1 MKQFKRRAKPWIVL
15 SSAIALMGT
24 GTTMALAARPAAH
37 GVQGDPDTVTP
48 LRITLRVYNFPKLPH
63 PWLASAEEAATV
75 IFHRA
80 GIDVTWLDCP
90 LSSSELQEYPA
101 CTPEIGFT
109 DFAVRILTRSM
120 VKRISFPEQ
129 TLGFGLACADDRR
142 GCYADVFY
150 HRVAELGERGWG
162 MPAYEILGYAMAHE
176 VGHLLLGPNSH
187 SPTGIMR
194 ATWDARELQAM
205 SHRRLMFTPAEGQR
219 MRAGVLTRMRREQL
233 VADSSGASAGAR

>member
-1 MKQFKRRAKPWIVL
+1 
-15 SSAIALMGT
+15 
-24 GTTMALAARPAAH
+24 MALAARPAAH
-37 GVQGDPDTVTP
+37 DAVQAGDSDTTTS

-63 PWLASAEEAATV
+63 AMLANAEETATV
-75 IFHRA
+75 IFHHA
-80 GIDVTWLDCP
+80 GIDVAWVDCP

-101 CTPEIGFT
+101 CSPTIGFT

-120 VKRISFPEQ
+120 VKKMSFPEQ

-150 HRVAELGERGWG
+150 HRIVELGERGWG
-162 MPAYEILGYAMAHE
+162 TPGAEILGHAMAHE

-194 ATWDARELQAM
+194 ATWDVSELQAM
-205 SHRRLMFTPAEGQR
+205 SHRCLLFTPGQGQR
-219 MRAGVLTRMRREQL
+219 MRAAVLTRIRREQL
-233 VADSSGASAGAR
+233 VADSSEASAGAR